1 MAHGIKH
8 TTASSSGHTASC
20 CIINSD
26 VARGWRR
33 VEEEVS
39 QAGSIATLMNPQYPI
54 VLCVTTGYYAL
65 RPSGS

>member
-1 MAHGIKH
+1 
-8 TTASSSGHTASC
+8 
-20 CIINSD
+20 
-26 VARGWRR
+26 